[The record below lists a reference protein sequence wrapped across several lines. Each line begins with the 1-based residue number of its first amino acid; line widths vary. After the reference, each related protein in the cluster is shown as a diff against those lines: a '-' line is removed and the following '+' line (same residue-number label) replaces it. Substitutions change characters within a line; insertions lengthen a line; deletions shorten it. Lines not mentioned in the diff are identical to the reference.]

1 MKKGIILLLLA
12 IINVAMYATETKQ
25 QRIDLSGT
33 WLFSLDRDKTI
44 TPDAEMS
51 ETIVL
56 PGTTDTNHKG
66 DTLTWR
72 GETTRLSRPYAYRG
86 RAWYTREIEIPETW
100 KGQPIYLILE
110 RTKPSEVYIDGVL
123 VGTSNNISTP
133 QRFELTTHITPG
145 KHKLAIM
152 VDNGSGVPR
161 QVYNSSHA
169 YTENTQTNW
178 NGIIGQIVLSTST
191 SLEHP
196 VTDHQA
202 FKDFHIEGK
211 HFYANGHKIF
221 LRGRHDACVW
231 PLTGH
236 VPMDIETW
244 RRYFAVCEAYGLNH
258 VRFHSWCPP
267 EAAFAAADEYGI
279 YLQPELPFWGNFDA
293 RDNTLMN
300 FLFKEG
306 ENILREYGHHP
317 SFRMF
322 ALGNELSGNLDKMAE
337 FIAHYRTIAPDKIYT
352 FSPNYYLGF
361 QGVKPGNDYFVT
373 CRVGSEG
380 WGNYHTH
387 TRGSFSFVDAADGGI
402 INHFRP
408 STTKNLQEGCSLAQ
422 IPIISH
428 ETAQFQIYPN
438 YKEIVKY
445 TGALYPCNMEVFRE
459 RLERASMIDLA
470 DDFMRASGLW
480 SLQLYKQDIEMDL
493 RTPDMA
499 GFQLLDLQDYPGQG
513 SSYVGILDAFLDSK
527 GLCTPE
533 EWRGWCSPV
542 VPLLIADS
550 LCFTNDA
557 PLHAKI
563 QIANYGEESLR
574 GKTVQWALGK
584 KHGSLIV
591 DTDEYGLI
599 DVGEITI
606 PLHQYKKAT
615 QLKMTLTIEGM
626 KYSNTYDLWVYPSSH
641 KLDALKKKVVVTRI
655 LTDSIATLLENGA
668 RVLLMPEA
676 SEQTVGGLFQTDYWN
691 YRMFKTIAESNR
703 REPSPGTLGILTN
716 PEHPLF
722 RHFPTQMHTN
732 WQWFPVIKASHPF
745 KLDNTAAD
753 YRPIVQVIDNVE
765 RNHKL
770 GLVFEFTVGKGKLLV
785 VMSDLEKASQYPEGR
800 QFYLSV
806 LEYMTSKHF
815 TPDVRISVK
824 DFRQLMTT
832 KVVTGEIGKLHNIS
846 SYKEDEYTK

>member
-1 MKKGIILLLLA
+1 
-12 IINVAMYATETKQ
+12 
-25 QRIDLSGT
+25 
-33 WLFSLDRDKTI
+33 
-44 TPDAEMS
+44 
-51 ETIVL
+51 
-56 PGTTDTNHKG
+56 
-66 DTLTWR
+66 
-72 GETTRLSRPYAYRG
+72 
-86 RAWYTREIEIPETW
+86 
-100 KGQPIYLILE
+100 
-110 RTKPSEVYIDGVL
+110 
-123 VGTSNNISTP
+123 
-133 QRFELTTHITPG
+133 
-145 KHKLAIM
+145 M
-152 VDNGSGVPR
+152 VNNGSGVPH

-352 FSPNYYLGF
+352 FNPNYYLGF
-361 QGVKPGNDYFVT
+361 QGVKPGNDYFV
-373 CRVGSEG
+373 
-380 WGNYHTH
+380 
-387 TRGSFSFVDAADGGI
+387 
-402 INHFRP
+402 
-408 STTKNLQEGCSLAQ
+408 
-422 IPIISH
+422 
-428 ETAQFQIYPN
+428 
-438 YKEIVKY
+438 
-445 TGALYPCNMEVFRE
+445 
-459 RLERASMIDLA
+459 
-470 DDFMRASGLW
+470 
-480 SLQLYKQDIEMDL
+480 
-493 RTPDMA
+493 
-499 GFQLLDLQDYPGQG
+499 
-513 SSYVGILDAFLDSK
+513 
-527 GLCTPE
+527 
-533 EWRGWCSPV
+533 
-542 VPLLIADS
+542 
-550 LCFTNDA
+550 
-557 PLHAKI
+557 
-563 QIANYGEESLR
+563 
-574 GKTVQWALGK
+574 
-584 KHGSLIV
+584 
-591 DTDEYGLI
+591 
-599 DVGEITI
+599 
-606 PLHQYKKAT
+606 
-615 QLKMTLTIEGM
+615 
-626 KYSNTYDLWVYPSSH
+626 
-641 KLDALKKKVVVTRI
+641 
-655 LTDSIATLLENGA
+655 
-668 RVLLMPEA
+668 
-676 SEQTVGGLFQTDYWN
+676 
-691 YRMFKTIAESNR
+691 
-703 REPSPGTLGILTN
+703 
-716 PEHPLF
+716 
-722 RHFPTQMHTN
+722 TQMHTN

-770 GLVFEFTVGKGKLLV
+770 GLVFEFTVGKGKLLI
-785 VMSDLEKASQYPEGR
+785 VMSDLDKASQYPEGR

-815 TPDVRISVK
+815 TPDVRISIK
-824 DFRQLMTT
+824 DFRQLTTT
-832 KVVTGEIGKLHNIS
+832 KVVTGEIGKLHNTS